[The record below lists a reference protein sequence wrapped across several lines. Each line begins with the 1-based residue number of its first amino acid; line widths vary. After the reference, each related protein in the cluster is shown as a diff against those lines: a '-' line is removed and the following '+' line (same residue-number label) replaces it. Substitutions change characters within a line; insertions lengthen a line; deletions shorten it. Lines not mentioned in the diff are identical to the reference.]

1 MKNFYKKLILS
12 FLAIVVLPFNSKA
25 QYRTDL
31 FQTDRE
37 TETVVGAIGGY
48 GGAGGLGG
56 ATYSIPIRV
65 PEGLGGL
72 QPSLSVSYNSQGSNG
87 LLGWCWDL
95 QGLSSITRTGTTQ
108 YHDGNTS
115 GVDFYDDRFS
125 LDGQRLICVSGIYG
139 ANNAEYRTET
149 DGMAK
154 IVSYTCDTT
163 TGPAYFKVWLP
174 NGSIAYYG
182 NSRDSRI
189 GLQQSNDVCLWL
201 LNRVE
206 DRNGNYMDYHYIKGG
221 DNYALHYINYGGNS
235 ISNIPNCYLV
245 RFIYSFRNDSETSF
259 IGDNS
264 IRQVRRLDTIKV
276 IHENNVLYKYWF
288 NYSNPRFQ
296 SGYYYTRLTQINF
309 NCGDETYNPT
319 IIQWGNNDYQYYGGS
334 QCQSIDVTGGNCS
347 DFDGKIKFPGD
358 FNGDGYTD
366 VLLYYPNLNG
376 GKAAAFYIN
385 DGVSNNRLFFSKQT
399 NYIVLNNN
407 IDWIY
412 TPDINGDGLDDIIL
426 SNRERTIIGKDK
438 LTITAYL
445 SSVAADGTYSFS
457 QIPQNFGEFKIK
469 KKYKET
475 ILVGDFLGEGKQS
488 FLLQECEDNKA
499 LPRLFYITYSN
510 GTLSAQQLP
519 QSMVLDADKMFACD
533 FNGDGISEIYFMN
546 EDEVTTGLLRMRHSG
561 SSYFYETVNSNM
573 LSPWHQVFP
582 GDFNGDGKPDLLSY
596 VEDGNGNGSWHLH
609 YFKESRLQWPSLDI
623 STQVIGVGN
632 PGTHGYSLKYCNDPD
647 YKFITVGDFNGD
659 GKADVA
665 VRTENEQMKYL
676 YGPIRNENGQGQ
688 FASSQTV
695 SLNTIGMANVSNQ
708 TICTGNFLGHENLS
722 IFSAFTLHALNPI
735 SNRYS
740 IIRVTDGMGNCTEFE
755 YDYLMPKPSGASNTD
770 FYIKTPQTGLEQLN
784 EMYTISLPMK
794 GMSNMSTY
802 NIHCQPTTK
811 VSYRYKNAFIQ
822 KRGRGFLGFKSI
834 TSENWLSGSKQQS
847 VERNFETVFRVPSLA
862 LQTETV
868 RSGNDLLLAVTENDN
883 DLLLR
888 RDPLVGTI
896 QKIFVPVVRKQM
908 GRNYDIDHP
917 GSLLTKTI
925 TEYLYNDTVINLPGG
940 VQIGTYSLLKQTDVL
955 QGVDSSN
962 NVSTAS
968 ACEFQTLTHTN
979 YYSETSSNL
988 QGWIVNRPRS
998 VLTTSRLLGCYD
1010 DICSLTVYH
1019 YLNGQDGGS
1028 YLPSCVIHYPSGIED
1043 PYDPLATYDSTFY
1056 SSEGFVK
1063 VKKAGDLAS
1072 TLPQK
1077 IQQFD
1082 YSPDGRFIV
1091 MKTNSIGHTIT
1102 YNYHPDYGYL
1112 ISEIDGNGLQI
1123 SYKASPIGTWLAT
1136 YPYLDQEFIDETL
1149 WVANNDSFAPE
1160 GAYYYE
1166 KRSYLIDDREKRIY
1180 FDASGK
1186 KLRTVSCG
1194 MYSELIFKDFAYNNK
1209 GLLIAE
1215 SLPYFNGADTVYWTH
1230 YGYDN
1235 FNRLNY
1241 TEHPNGLDEVVLF
1254 DGFRTLYLKYLDDPD
1269 NPVFTSTTINAA
1281 GWTVKCTDENE
1292 NEVRYNYYA
1301 DGKLMTAQLGS
1312 DSSTAINIEY
1322 DDAGNRI
1329 TLADPNYGTVRNTY
1343 NAYGQLVSTTTPSA
1357 VITTYQYD
1365 VLGNMV
1371 KRYEYNSLNKSI
1383 DSTLWIYSNNPGTK
1397 GLLSQIQFN
1406 ETKQSITYAYDT
1418 LNRVSSVT
1426 EQRGSDIFSTHYTYD
1441 YASRVTTITYP
1452 SEFVMRKHYTNTGI
1466 LDTLYEN
1473 SSNTLLWVTESKN
1486 AFGQVTRYH
1495 TGDGVSTERNYD
1507 PLSGRLMGIVSW
1519 KGNDTLQNLSYVFDK
1534 NANLASRKDNLRNME
1549 ECFTYDPLNRLT
1561 YIIEDCDTTG
1571 VFAYDDYGRMTMKRI
1586 HGAMVFDNTLYGAEG
1601 RPHALERA
1609 RMYAEMPEQ
1618 NLKYTSFDKISSIT
1632 QDDIMVPTYRQLG
1645 FDYGYEHQ
1653 RLCMTE
1659 TSVQDTI
1666 VKDYVGNCEFVRQN
1680 RIPVSERTYLNGP
1693 LGVFAVLDSHILP
1706 IGKGMYYVHPDHL
1719 GSWTTVTDRIGV
1731 VVQDVR
1737 FDPWGTP
1744 YYSDSTTLTPASSL
1758 LFDRGFT
1765 GHEHIMNFG
1774 LINMN
1779 GRVYDPM
1786 TSTFLSV
1793 DNYVQD
1799 PTYTQNFNRYAY
1811 CMNNPLKYTD
1821 PDGEWA
1827 HLVIGALIGGIVNLA
1842 TNWNSINTF
1851 GEGLAYFGIGA
1862 TAGVVGAATGGAA
1875 AGAMKLGGFVS
1886 GAVSGAAGGA
1896 SSGFI
1901 TGSGNAWMQG
1911 ANFGQGLKAGAI
1923 AGGIG
1928 AGTGA
1933 LFGGL
1938 TRGFV
1943 DYRKGYSF
1951 WEGKRIDEFIDGS
1964 ISSAWDDCTNQYN
1977 SSQKAEYE
1985 TELLKERIN
1994 EDFGV
1999 TEGEYNIDKITTRSS
2014 GKYRITSTG
2023 KYINPETNNV
2033 IGGYCEQTTSGY
2045 SELHISS
2052 HTTLSNDIH
2061 FKAVTGHELIHAYH
2075 HYTIPNASY
2084 NRTYSERVAYQYTRE
2099 VYLNNGCLT
2108 DALKVMYKAMS
2119 LNYWGNA
2126 PMNYY
2131 YHPF

>member
-1 MKNFYKKLILS
+1 
-12 FLAIVVLPFNSKA
+12 
-25 QYRTDL
+25 
-31 FQTDRE
+31 
-37 TETVVGAIGGY
+37 
-48 GGAGGLGG
+48 
-56 ATYSIPIRV
+56 
-65 PEGLGGL
+65 
-72 QPSLSVSYNSQGSNG
+72 
-87 LLGWCWDL
+87 
-95 QGLSSITRTGTTQ
+95 
-108 YHDGNTS
+108 
-115 GVDFYDDRFS
+115 
-125 LDGQRLICVSGIYG
+125 
-139 ANNAEYRTET
+139 
-149 DGMAK
+149 
-154 IVSYTCDTT
+154 
-163 TGPAYFKVWLP
+163 
-174 NGSIAYYG
+174 
-182 NSRDSRI
+182 
-189 GLQQSNDVCLWL
+189 
-201 LNRVE
+201 
-206 DRNGNYMDYHYIKGG
+206 
-221 DNYALHYINYGGNS
+221 
-235 ISNIPNCYLV
+235 
-245 RFIYSFRNDSETSF
+245 
-259 IGDNS
+259 
-264 IRQVRRLDTIKV
+264 
-276 IHENNVLYKYWF
+276 
-288 NYSNPRFQ
+288 
-296 SGYYYTRLTQINF
+296 
-309 NCGDETYNPT
+309 
-319 IIQWGNNDYQYYGGS
+319 
-334 QCQSIDVTGGNCS
+334 
-347 DFDGKIKFPGD
+347 
-358 FNGDGYTD
+358 
-366 VLLYYPNLNG
+366 
-376 GKAAAFYIN
+376 
-385 DGVSNNRLFFSKQT
+385 
-399 NYIVLNNN
+399 
-407 IDWIY
+407 
-412 TPDINGDGLDDIIL
+412 
-426 SNRERTIIGKDK
+426 
-438 LTITAYL
+438 
-445 SSVAADGTYSFS
+445 
-457 QIPQNFGEFKIK
+457 
-469 KKYKET
+469 
-475 ILVGDFLGEGKQS
+475 
-488 FLLQECEDNKA
+488 
-499 LPRLFYITYSN
+499 
-510 GTLSAQQLP
+510 
-519 QSMVLDADKMFACD
+519 
-533 FNGDGISEIYFMN
+533 
-546 EDEVTTGLLRMRHSG
+546 
-561 SSYFYETVNSNM
+561 
-573 LSPWHQVFP
+573 
-582 GDFNGDGKPDLLSY
+582 
-596 VEDGNGNGSWHLH
+596 
-609 YFKESRLQWPSLDI
+609 
-623 STQVIGVGN
+623 
-632 PGTHGYSLKYCNDPD
+632 
-647 YKFITVGDFNGD
+647 
-659 GKADVA
+659 
-665 VRTENEQMKYL
+665 
-676 YGPIRNENGQGQ
+676 
-688 FASSQTV
+688 
-695 SLNTIGMANVSNQ
+695 
-708 TICTGNFLGHENLS
+708 
-722 IFSAFTLHALNPI
+722 
-735 SNRYS
+735 
-740 IIRVTDGMGNCTEFE
+740 
-755 YDYLMPKPSGASNTD
+755 
-770 FYIKTPQTGLEQLN
+770 
-784 EMYTISLPMK
+784 
-794 GMSNMSTY
+794 MSTY

-988 QGWIVNRPRS
+988 QEWIVNRPRS
-998 VLTTSRLLGCYD
+998 VLTTTRRLGGYD

-1019 YLNGQDGGS
+1019 YLDGQDGGS
-1028 YLPSCVIHYPSGIED
+1028 YLPSCVIQYPSGIED

-1063 VKKAGDLAS
+1063 VKKAGDLAL

-1077 IQQFD
+1077 RQQFD

-1091 MKTNSIGHTIT
+1091 MKSNSIGHTTT

-1136 YPYLDQEFIDETL
+1136 YPYLDYEFMDETL

-1186 KLRTVSCG
+1186 KLRTVSRG
-1194 MYSELIFKDFAYNNK
+1194 MYSERIFKDFAYNNK

-1215 SLPYFNGADTVYWTH
+1215 SLPYFFGADTVYWTH

-1241 TEHPNGLDEVVLF
+1241 TEHPDGLEEVVLY

-1269 NPVFTSTTINAA
+1269 NPVSTSTTINAA
-1281 GWTVKCTDENE
+1281 GWIVKCTDENE

-1357 VITTYQYD
+1357 VTTTYQYD

-1719 GSWTTVTDRIGV
+1719 GSWTTVTNRNGL

-1737 FDPWGTP
+1737 FDPWDTP

-1765 GHEHIMNFG
+1765 GHEHMMAFG

-1786 TSTFLSV
+1786 TSSFLSV

-1799 PTYTQNFNRYAY
+1799 PSSTQNFNRYAY
-1811 CMNNPLKYTD
+1811 CMNNPLKFVD
-1821 PDGEWA
+1821 PDGEFLTWCFNHLGFSLGINLTPLGIPIGFGINVSWA
-1827 HLVIGALIGGIVNLA
+1827 NGGSVGVYGEVAYRDGGTGFGFGAGFQQSLDYSIKYNSLSTTSSANAYYSFGCVTIGGSVSYNYNMTYA
-1842 TNWNSINTF
+1842 QGNFGWNV
-1851 GEGLAYFGIGA
+1851 GIGA
-1862 TAGVVGAATGGAA
+1862 AWNPNMPYSSYGQSMGIG
-1875 AGAMKLGGFVS
+1875 LGISYG
-1886 GAVSGAAGGA
+1886 
-1896 SSGFI
+1896 SSGFNYGI
-1901 TGSGNAWMQG
+1901 NGYYQGLSLQKKLDIMTKRFKDEMTSAIGDADPQVLVGSN
-1911 ANFGQGLKAGAI
+1911 ANF
-1923 AGGIG
+1923 
-1928 AGTGA
+1928 
-1933 LFGGL
+1933 
-1938 TRGFV
+1938 
-1943 DYRKGYSF
+1943 RKNGVAAHNCY
-1951 WEGKRIDEFIDGS
+1951 GDI
-1964 ISSAWDDCTNQYN
+1964 WD
-1977 SSQKAEYE
+1977 
-1985 TELLKERIN
+1985 
-1994 EDFGV
+1994 
-1999 TEGEYNIDKITTRSS
+1999 
-2014 GKYRITSTG
+2014 
-2023 KYINPETNNV
+2023 ETNNIRANGLTEKGEV
-2033 IGGYCEQTTSGY
+2033 LGTIEIDGQNYASFDSDIYMSKNTIRQMWKGSEYGKRTLFHEWVHAHDYFSGQASY
-2045 SELHISS
+2045 W
-2052 HTTLSNDIH
+2052 LSQLQDN
-2061 FKAVTGHELIHAYH
+2061 FALRVRMETHAYDFVND
-2075 HYTIPNASY
+2075 YFPNLPP
-2084 NRTYSERVAYQYTRE
+2084 TTF
-2099 VYLNNGCLT
+2099 
-2108 DALKVMYKAMS
+2108 
-2119 LNYWGNA
+2119 
-2126 PMNYY
+2126 
-2131 YHPF
+2131 HP